1 MGNSVTFDMN
11 TDAVLKNLDKL
22 DPHNLYRGIRAAIC
36 KGAEVLVR
44 QTEANMR
51 ASNLPVDRPNA
62 RYGFTMTDG
71 IYGIWDK
78 SDPQGLTMKVGIDAN
93 YLNRWFENG
102 TWKSQPRKTKSGAS
116 RGVIKPYHFFA
127 RAKNASAGGMDTAVT
142 NELDKQIEQQLSR

>member
-11 TDAVLKNLDKL
+11 TDAVVKDLDRL

-36 KGAEVLVR
+36 KGAEVLIQ
-44 QTEANMR
+44 QTKANMR

-62 RYGFTMTDG
+62 KYGFTMTSG
-71 IYGIWDK
+71 VYGKWDK
-78 SDPQGLTMKVGIDAN
+78 GDPQGLTMKVGIDAN

-116 RGVIKPYHFFA
+116 RGTVKPYHFFA
-127 RAKNASAGGMDTAVT
+127 RAKNASAGGMDSAVT
-142 NELDKQIEQQLSR
+142 NELDKQIERQLSR